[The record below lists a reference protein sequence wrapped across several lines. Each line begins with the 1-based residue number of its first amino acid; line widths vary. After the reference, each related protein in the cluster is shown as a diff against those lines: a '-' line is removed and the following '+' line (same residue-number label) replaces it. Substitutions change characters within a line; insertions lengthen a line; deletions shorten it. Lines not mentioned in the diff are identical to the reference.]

1 MRFGGSTPAGKPDWS
16 ARGREARTL
25 AIFRTMSETTATG
38 SAESL
43 SPILSREAAFGTTA
57 LLGGLTAFKL
67 LIQLAGISRYGFF
80 RDELY
85 YLACG
90 EHLAWGYV
98 DQPPLIALVAW
109 LARHLFGN
117 SIVAARLFPVL
128 AGAAVV
134 GITGLFARELGGG
147 RLAQFLAA
155 AAILFA
161 PACLAFSSFL
171 SMNALEPLF
180 WLLCAWLVLRV
191 VKGASAKLWL
201 VFGVVAGVALE
212 NKHTMLVFGFA
223 LVVGLLLSGEHR
235 LFRSKWIWI
244 GALVAL
250 ALFLPNLLWEGRH
263 GWPQIEVV
271 RNAQRLKNMPVSPL
285 RFLVEQVLFLHPLAM
300 PLWVGGFAWYFL
312 DREVRRFRFLAWAY
326 LIVLAIFIS
335 LGGKTYYALPAYP
348 FLVAA
353 GGVAFEAFVES
364 PNRRWLRIAYP
375 VLLVLGGVATI
386 PFGVPVLSV
395 DTFLRY
401 SQAMPDSFRVR
412 TERDAPVLLPQLYA
426 DMFGWDNMAATVAR
440 VYRQLPNSERANCA
454 ILAGNYGE
462 AGAIDYYGPALNMP
476 KAISGH
482 NSYFYWG
489 TQGYS
494 GSCVILF
501 GERATEY
508 KSFFADVEQVTTI
521 TSPHA
526 MAVEQNLPVYICR
539 RPRAPLSVLWP
550 NFKMII

>member
-1 MRFGGSTPAGKPDWS
+1 MV
-16 ARGREARTL
+16 RGRKARTR
-25 AIFRTMSETTATG
+25 AIFRPMSETTATE
-38 SAESL
+38 SAASL
-43 SPILSREAAFGTTA
+43 TPILSREAAFGTAA

-67 LIQLAGISRYGFF
+67 LIQFAGISRYGFF

-85 YLACG
+85 YLACS

-98 DQPPLIALVAW
+98 DQPPLIAFVGW

-117 SIVAARLFPVL
+117 SLVAARLFPVL

-134 GITGLFARELGGG
+134 RITGLFARELGGG

-155 AAILFA
+155 AAILLA

-171 SMNALEPLF
+171 SMNAFEPLF
-180 WLLCAWLVLRV
+180 WLLCAWLALRV
-191 VKGASAKLWL
+191 VKGASPKLWL
-201 VFGVVAGVALE
+201 AFGVVAGIGIE

-223 LVVGLLLSGEHR
+223 LVAGLLLSGEQR
-235 LFRSKWIWI
+235 LFRSKWIWV
-244 GALVAL
+244 GALAAL
-250 ALFLPNLLWEGRH
+250 VLFLPNLLWEARH

-271 RNAQRLKNMPVSPL
+271 RNAQRLKNLPVSPL

-300 PLWVGGFAWYFL
+300 PLWVGGLVWYF
-312 DREVRRFRFLAWAY
+312 REGEGRRFRFLGWAY
-326 LIVLAIFIS
+326 LIVLAIFIF

-348 FLVAA
+348 FLMAA
-353 GGVAFEAFVES
+353 GGVALEKFVET
-364 PNRRWLRIAYP
+364 PKRRWLRIAYP

-395 DTFLRY
+395 DAFLRY

-412 TERDAPVLLPQLYA
+412 TERDAPVPLPQLYA
-426 DMFGWDNMAATVAR
+426 DMFGWDNMAATISG
-440 VYRQLPNSERANCA
+440 VYRRLPGPERASCA

-462 AGAIDYYGPALNMP
+462 AGAIDYYGPDLGLP

-489 TQGYS
+489 PRGYS

-508 KSFFADVEQVTTI
+508 KSFFADVEQVATI

-526 MAVEQNLPVYICR
+526 MVGEQNLPVYLCR
-539 RPRAPLSVLWP
+539 RPRASLAVLWP
-550 NFKMII
+550 HLKMII